1 MSEKSYDVIESSHR
15 YVLGEIP
22 TGYGI
27 WDRQAGNALV
37 ERFPLTEEGIE
48 LALDRF
54 AELKRTDRRERWN
67 LPRVVRIATISGAS
81 IWLVA
86 GTLAALIFTFD
97 LTSIGLARTFYGLD
111 ALGFRL
117 AIGSL
122 VVLAVFVLLRRL
134 KSADSRGASLASFL
148 RPEGPGGQSELIL
161 RAILILALIVW
172 IVSSIATEALFRFD
186 PALFGEASM
195 RGAIASQLVSTMAFR
210 AWVASLIL
218 LVLTR
223 LPLPPRTVPAALP
236 EDG

>member
-1 MSEKSYDVIESSHR
+1 VSDESYDVIESSHR

-54 AELKRTDRRERWN
+54 AELKRKDRQERWN

-86 GTLAALIFTFD
+86 GTVAALIFTFGT
-97 LTSIGLARTFYGLD
+97 TSVGLARTFYGLD
-111 ALGFRL
+111 AFGLRL

-122 VVLAVFVLLRRL
+122 VALAVFVLLRRL
-134 KSADSRGASLASFL
+134 KANRGARSFAGFVPPP
-148 RPEGPGGQSELIL
+148 RGTERAVGTDPPGGSGPCSHRVDHELD
-161 RAILILALIVW
+161 RH
-172 IVSSIATEALFRFD
+172 
-186 PALFGEASM
+186 
-195 RGAIASQLVSTMAFR
+195 
-210 AWVASLIL
+210 
-218 LVLTR
+218 
-223 LPLPPRTVPAALP
+223 
-236 EDG
+236 